1 MDFIFKPRSNPYWF
15 ILTSFIYSF
24 FSTRLTRVCVESD
37 SDQEKN
43 QTGEEEN
50 QGKKLNMQVNVLRR
64 TPSIINIIGA
74 DGIIEMV
81 SHMCL
86 RPIQTFTCLS

>member
-50 QGKKLNMQVNVLRR
+50 QGKN
-64 TPSIINIIGA
+64 
-74 DGIIEMV
+74 
-81 SHMCL
+81 
-86 RPIQTFTCLS
+86 